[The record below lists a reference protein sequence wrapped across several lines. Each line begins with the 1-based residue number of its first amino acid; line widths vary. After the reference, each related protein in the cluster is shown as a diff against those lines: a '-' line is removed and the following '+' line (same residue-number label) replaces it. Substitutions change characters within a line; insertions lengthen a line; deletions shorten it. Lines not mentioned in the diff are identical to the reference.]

1 MSVRDT
7 ILDNFRSKL
16 ADLPSVKSV
25 GLGAIAQDVKAEDI
39 PFIGVI
45 QGGETIDVED
55 DTNVRFRMPVGLSL
69 YVKGTTAISMS
80 ESINNLADDVKTL
93 IYKPIDLGTHVLDVQ
108 LKDMDLSIS
117 LTEKM
122 AAAGIMLEV
131 VYWSAKDAF

>member
-80 ESINNLADDVKTL
+80 EAINELADDVKAL
-93 IYKPIDLGTHVLDVQ
+93 IYTPIDLGTHVLDVQ
-108 LKDMDLSIS
+108 FKDMDLIIS
-117 LTEKM
+117 MTDKM

-131 VYWSAKDAF
+131 IYWAAKDAF